1 MKLIPQ
7 EQVQQT
13 AQILLAFLDSDG
25 ASVPGSMLEGV
36 LSGKSMLRGILGGQL
51 GVVQLDM
58 KTEPPADDPP
68 ADDPP
73 PATKTPA
80 KKKVAKKKAS
90 KKRVKKAA

>member
-58 KTEPPADDPP
+58 KAEPP